1 MRLESIHLTELKDII
16 EKSALLEADAS
27 GPKVLLTPQKTI
39 VKIFRRKRFF
49 SSALWNPYSLRFIR
63 NAEKLKKIGIPT
75 ITPIKHFKILKEPLT
90 AVEYIPLAG
99 KTLRELYL
107 EAPLKL
113 AHKNKEIKK
122 FISLLHEQGIYFR
135 SLHLGNI
142 VLTPDGGFGLI
153 DIADM
158 RFFGNPLSSNLRK
171 RNEEHFKSY
180 LNRNNISKIK
190 LP

>member
-1 MRLESIHLTELKDII
+1 MRLESIHPAELKDII
-16 EKSALLEADAS
+16 EKSVLLEADAS

-39 VKIFRRKRFF
+39 IKIFRRKRFF
-49 SSALWNPYSLRFIR
+49 SSALWSPYSLRFIK

-75 ITPIKHFKILKEPLT
+75 ITPIRHLKIAKEPLT
-90 AVEYIPLAG
+90 AVEYTPLAG
-99 KTLRELYL
+99 KTLKDIYL
-107 EAPLKL
+107 EAPSKF
-113 AHKNKEIKK
+113 ASRNKEIRK
-122 FISLLHEQGIYFR
+122 FISTLHEKGIYFR

-142 VLTPDGGFGLI
+142 VLTSDGNFGLI

-158 RFFGNPLSSNLRK
+158 RFFGKPLSNSQKN

-180 LNRNNISKIK
+180 LKRNNLLKIK